1 MPESELSGK
10 RVLLRADFNVPIK
23 DGKVSDDTRI
33 RETPPTIE
41 KILNA
46 GGSLVICSHLGRPK
60 GTPNLKYS
68 LRPAS
73 ERLSELLG
81 KPVRFFSN
89 PLDNKEMKPGDILLL
104 QNTRFFAE
112 EEENNTLFAG
122 ALARGC
128 DLYIN
133 DAFGTAHRA
142 HASTAG
148 VAGLLPHAAGLL
160 IEREVH
166 VLSDILKNP
175 EHPLTLVVGGAK
187 MKTKIGV
194 IETFLEIA
202 DTILVGG
209 GIANTFLSAKGEK
222 IGDSLFEA
230 TEIETAQ
237 GILQKAKE
245 HRCELILPTDIVASK
260 EVTEEATGK
269 TMITNDIAEDE
280 KILDIGPKTA
290 ELFAKK
296 ISESKMVVWN
306 GPVGLFEM
314 PNFAQGTKVIAEAS
328 AQMNGKAILGGG
340 DTIEA
345 IAHFGFTKEDFFHLS
360 TGGGAMLEFLEGKT
374 LPGIE
379 TLEE

>member
-1 MPESELSGK
+1 
-10 RVLLRADFNVPIK
+10 LLRADFNVPIK

-33 RETPPTIE
+33 RETLPTIE